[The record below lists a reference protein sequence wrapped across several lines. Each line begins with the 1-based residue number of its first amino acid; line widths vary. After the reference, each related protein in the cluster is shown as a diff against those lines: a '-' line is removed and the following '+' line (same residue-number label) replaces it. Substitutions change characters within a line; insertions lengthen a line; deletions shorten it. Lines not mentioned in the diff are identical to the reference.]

1 MPTSVIPYI
10 PETIVVHLG
19 APTASA
25 ANVTVPFTDYVKNV
39 VSSEIYPTWEPAAL
53 EANTLAIIS
62 FALNRYY
69 TEYYRSRGYN
79 FDITSSTAIDQKY
92 ICLNLSQ
99 FNPVPHVF
107 NLIIFTGH
115 KDQFSFCISFSN
127 ITCTVNQLRIIRI
140 QGILDKCFF
149 RLFLISIISMSKT
162 GSPNT
167 DFSFL
172 PLHSL

>member
-92 ICLNLSQ
+92 HFKFSVIYTALLDYTFVSDR
-99 FNPVPHVF
+99 
-107 NLIIFTGH
+107 
-115 KDQFSFCISFSN
+115 KDESE
-127 ITCTVNQLRIIRI
+127 
-140 QGILDKCFF
+140 
-149 RLFLISIISMSKT
+149 
-162 GSPNT
+162 
-167 DFSFL
+167 
-172 PLHSL
+172 

>member
-39 VSSEIYPTWEPAAL
+39 VSSEIYPTWDPAAL

-69 TEYYRSRGYN
+69 TEYYRSRGYD

-92 ICLNLSQ
+92 IEGRNISLIGTSTSPLFYLN
-99 FNPVPHVF
+99 FRKKRVAA
-107 NLIIFTGH
+107 
-115 KDQFSFCISFSN
+115 
-127 ITCTVNQLRIIRI
+127 CTKAAPPAHPAQ
-140 QGILDKCFF
+140 
-149 RLFLISIISMSKT
+149 T
-162 GSPNT
+162 
-167 DFSFL
+167 
-172 PLHSL
+172 